1 MLRFTHVYSKQ
12 NIAYYFPIQ
21 RFRAKYGSIKYHM
34 FPELMI
40 ECYREPSL
48 SVSLMYHESFLT
60 LLTLAA

>member
-12 NIAYYFPIQ
+12 TIAYYFPIQ
-21 RFRAKYGSIKYHM
+21 RFRSKYGGIKYHM

-40 ECYREPSL
+40 ECYRATGL
-48 SVSLMYHESFLT
+48 SVSLMDNESFLT